1 MKIKDLKDILYSN
14 RGNIQFAI
22 VWDIYNNVDIE
33 NGCSIEYAVE
43 TYGERELLRIEAV
56 GNHLLLTIK

>member
-1 MKIKDLKDILYSN
+1 MKIKDLKDVLYSS

-33 NGCSIEYAVE
+33 NGCSIDYAVE
-43 TYGERELLRIEAV
+43 TYGERELLRIEAFE
-56 GNHLLLTIK
+56 NKLLFTVK